1 MEAINS
7 LASVATKAIWG
18 ETNNTTAAND
28 KDKDA
33 PATPD
38 VTKKEPIS
46 GVQGDTAKGEPF
58 DAGNIENVDA
68 TSRTEAESKITTDD
82 KTQDESKP
90 KTENKLKTESKL
102 EAESK
107 PEADPTVG
115 DKPSSHMKDDST
127 THQIDVR
134 DPNTTADHDKEQKKH
149 DVDNVEPLQADKL
162 KGPGPKPL
170 EVVARERGGDA
181 GNSPADAK
189 TDSPNPIDGA
199 ADAPKDDAE
208 KKDSPKVNED
218 GEPLGTKH
226 VSSTGVA
233 ADGGD
238 FDAANPGAGA
248 EAESKSQPPFFLLT
262 NAIRGTCC
270 LMNSVALTNSLE
282 ILHDKGIHTE
292 KPAADKKEE
301 SPTRKAVSP
310 SGKSTGGS
318 PDRKGIRGLGHKIKD
333 KLRRSSQS

>member
-90 KTENKLKTESKL
+90 KTENKLKT
-102 EAESK
+102 ESK

-248 EAESKSQPPFFLLT
+248 EAEK
-262 NAIRGTCC
+262 
-270 LMNSVALTNSLE
+270 

>member
-248 EAESKSQPPFFLLT
+248 EAEK
-262 NAIRGTCC
+262 
-270 LMNSVALTNSLE
+270 

>member
-18 ETNNTTAAND
+18 ETNNNTTTTN
-28 KDKDA
+28 DKDA

-68 TSRTEAESKITTDD
+68 ASRTQAESKIKIDD
-82 KTQDESKP
+82 KTEDESKP
-90 KTENKLKTESKL
+90 KTEN
-102 EAESK
+102 K

-127 THQIDVR
+127 THQSDVR
-134 DPNTTADHDKEQKKH
+134 DPATTAEHHKEEKKH

-181 GNSPADAK
+181 GNTPADAK
-189 TDSPNPIDGA
+189 TDSPNPVDGA
-199 ADAPKDDAE
+199 ADVAKDDAE
-208 KKDSPKVNED
+208 KKKDSPKLNED
-218 GEPLGTKH
+218 GEPLGMKH
-226 VSSTGVA
+226 ISSTGVA

-248 EAESKSQPPFFLLT
+248 EAEK
-262 NAIRGTCC
+262 
-270 LMNSVALTNSLE
+270 
-282 ILHDKGIHTE
+282 ILHDKGIHTD
-292 KPAADKKEE
+292 KPAADKKED

>member
-18 ETNNTTAAND
+18 ETNNTTTATND
-28 KDKDA
+28 KEKDA
-33 PATPD
+33 PAALE
-38 VTKKEPIS
+38 VAKKEPIS

-68 TSRTEAESKITTDD
+68 ASRTEAESKIKIDD
-82 KTQDESKP
+82 KTEDESKP
-90 KTENKLKTESKL
+90 KTENKTVAKTETKT
-102 EAESK
+102 
-107 PEADPTVG
+107 EADPAAG
-115 DKPSSHMKDDST
+115 DKPSSHMKNDST
-127 THQIDVR
+127 THQSDVR
-134 DPNTTADHDKEQKKH
+134 DPATTADNHKEEEKH

-170 EVVARERGGDA
+170 EMVARERGGDA

-189 TDSPNPIDGA
+189 TDTPNPVDGA
-199 ADAPKDDAE
+199 ADVAKDDAE
-208 KKDSPKVNED
+208 KKKDSPNLNED

-226 VSSTGVA
+226 MSSTGVA

-248 EAESKSQPPFFLLT
+248 EAEK
-262 NAIRGTCC
+262 
-270 LMNSVALTNSLE
+270 

-292 KPAADKKEE
+292 KPAADKKED